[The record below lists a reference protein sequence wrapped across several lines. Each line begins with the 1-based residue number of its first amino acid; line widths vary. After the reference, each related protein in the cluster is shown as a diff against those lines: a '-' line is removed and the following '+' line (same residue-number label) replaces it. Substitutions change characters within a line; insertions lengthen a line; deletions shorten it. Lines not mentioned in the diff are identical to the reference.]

1 MKLENIYDL
10 LILGG
15 GPAGM
20 AAAIYGA
27 RARLRTAIIEKGRPG
42 GQAATTEELEN
53 YPGFGPGTTG
63 PALSQAMADHA
74 EACGAEFIKDTIAS
88 MELTSDIKKISGK
101 KGNYYCKAVIVALG
115 AEPRLLGVNGEGKFR
130 GKGVSYCATCDA
142 DLFEELDV
150 AVVGSGD
157 AAIEEAEY
165 LTRFAETVSII
176 VIHEEGKVDANQA
189 AAERAFAS
197 PRIKWVWNSTVKE
210 INGDEIVES
219 LTIRNIKSGEL
230 SELPVNGVFIYI
242 GTIPKTDM
250 LTGILDLDPL
260 GYIKTDEKMMTNIEG
275 VFAAGDIRDKYL
287 RQVVTAAADGSIA
300 AVAAQRYIADKELW
314 EKQVSGAKL
323 PVVVVYYDPTNMEGT
338 EKAGA
343 ADRFVQQNQSR
354 FNLVKIDYTRN
365 ELVKKRYIF
374 KENQLPLAHLFIN
387 GELKA
392 VIEDIS
398 PENLNSWL
406 DL

>member
-27 RARLRTAIIEKGRPG
+27 RARLRTAVIEKGRPG